1 MSWYQSFIK
10 RIHPGYVRLVSS
22 ARSQYLSNRIT
33 LAQIVRNTY
42 GQYADAVEREIRRL
56 GTHGLKAVQLQ
67 QLEKSLRIEQMKLAE
82 GLTANFQSTLEGIVE
97 LGTNPSKHVLID
109 NAKGV
114 FKQADIEAFFV
125 KVNAD
130 AVNYYLMATESR
142 GLSLSEALWGISE
155 EANKAIMGI
164 IRDSVATGADAF
176 KTASLL
182 GNYIQGS
189 GTAQRALIR
198 QLKDGGIKKYYVP
211 KDVKYEALR
220 LVRTET
226 SKAFAGGVYKG
237 GQANPFYLGINW
249 VLSASHDI
257 TDICD
262 DYAAQ
267 GFFPAGEEPDIPH
280 PQCMCSQ
287 VPVYSSPEE
296 ASDDLQEWQ
305 SDPSS
310 HPDIE
315 DWYRDT
321 YLPALGG
328 YRS

>member
-1 MSWYQSFIK
+1 MSWYQNFIK
-10 RIHPGYVRLVSS
+10 RVHPGYVKLISS
-22 ARSQYLSNRIT
+22 SRSQYLSNRIA

-67 QLEKSLRIEQMKLAE
+67 QLERSLRIEQMKLAE
-82 GLTANFQSTLEGIVE
+82 GLTANFQSTLEEIVE
-97 LGTNPSKHVLID
+97 LGANTSKHVLID

-114 FKQADIEAFFV
+114 LKQADIETFFV

-130 AVNYYLMATESR
+130 AVNYYLMETKSR

-155 EANKAIMGI
+155 ETNKAVMGI
-164 IRDSVATGADAF
+164 IRDSVVMGSDAF
-176 KTASLL
+176 QTGRLL
-182 GNYIQGS
+182 KNYILNGGS
-189 GTAQRALIR
+189 VQHALVR
-198 QLKDGGIKKYYVP
+198 KLKDGGIKKYYVP

-249 VLSASHDI
+249 VLSASHDVI
-257 TDICD
+257 DVCD

-267 GFFPAGEEPDIPH
+267 GFFPAGEEPDVPH

-296 ASDDLQEWQ
+296 ASKDLREWQ

-315 DWYRDT
+315 NWYRDA
-321 YLPALGG
+321 YLPALEGL
-328 YRS
+328 RV